1 MAPTEPELAKAK
13 PAPSA
18 KRLQSPER
26 KRKIPPLADPP
37 QTDKKRKKTR
47 SPSADANKKP
57 LPLEHV
63 WTPGD
68 EVRILEAMAAHRLAE
83 QGKLPRSRELFAS
96 LDGCLDSKGFGRKEL
111 RRKVRSLKRRHDDD
125 AIKGVIPAEEHACRL
140 YHLSKNVWGTNPEPK
155 VCKTFD
161 EMRQIYPCLAHEVV
175 HIIPDP
181 AVLERLLMGIDDSK
195 AHALNAK
202 ISGLREELTQAITE
216 SAMMQ
221 KIQVPK
227 GWQCPYNKH
236 PPAKS
241 RAANHSLLYLDRLD
255 KVLGARD
262 VAQKQLAVAQEQWAR
277 MDRELVKLKQDI
289 IASGPPKDIRCE
301 SAESA
306 PQSVVAEKPFS
317 HNVEQRKIPV
327 QEKLACGNNKEV
339 TSKYRPPKNLSG
351 KMILAPKR
359 MHLARKEKIDAESQ
373 ILHHADERKV
383 TGRAHQDLSH
393 HMNVEGGKRV
403 ILISCVRPH
412 RPVAKATVQTCSPST
427 MVGGKALGPE
437 CCQVLVNEVL
447 DGKALLIRPFGTM
460 NTMADTLGHSIA
472 WIRAKTQHD
481 TTAGMVASNQA
492 SPGSLPNNAL
502 VA

>member
-1 MAPTEPELAKAK
+1 MAPTEPEPAKAK

-26 KRKIPPLADPP
+26 KRKIPSLVDPP

-216 SAMMQ
+216 SVRPHLFILQ
-221 KIQVPK
+221 NDNCV
-227 GWQCPYNKH
+227 Y
-236 PPAKS
+236 
-241 RAANHSLLYLDRLD
+241 RLD

-289 IASGPPKDIRCE
+289 IASGAPKDIRCE

-317 HNVEQRKIPV
+317 HNVELRKIPV

-339 TSKYRPPKNLSG
+339 TSKYRPPKNVG

-373 ILHHADERKV
+373 ILHH
-383 TGRAHQDLSH
+383 
-393 HMNVEGGKRV
+393 GGKRV

-481 TTAGMVASNQA
+481 TTPGMVASNQA
-492 SPGSLPNNAL
+492 SPDLAYGSANSQPPEFDAEPSIWR
-502 VA
+502 

>member
-1 MAPTEPELAKAK
+1 MAPTDPEPAKAK

-26 KRKIPPLADPP
+26 KRKIPPLANPP
-37 QTDKKRKKTR
+37 QTEKKRKKTI

-63 WTPGD
+63 WTPSD
-68 EVRILEAMAAHRLAE
+68 EIRILEAMAAHRQAE
-83 QGKLPRSRELFAS
+83 QGKLPRTRELFDS
-96 LDGCLDSKGFGRKEL
+96 LDGRLDSKGFGRKEL
-111 RRKVRSLKRRHDDD
+111 RRKVRSLKRQHDDG
-125 AIKGVIPAEEHACRL
+125 AVKGVVPAEEHLCRL
-140 YHLSKNVWGTNPEPK
+140 YHLSQNVWGTNPEPK

-181 AVLERLLMGIDDSK
+181 AVLERLLMGIDDVK
-195 AHALNAK
+195 AHTLNAK
-202 ISGLREELTQAITE
+202 ISCLREELTQAITE

-227 GWQCPYNKH
+227 GWQCPYNKQ
-236 PPAKS
+236 PPAKL
-241 RAANHSLLYLDRLD
+241 RAQNHSLLCLDRLD
-255 KVLGARD
+255 KALGARD

-277 MDRELVKLKQDI
+277 MDHELGKLKQAI

-306 PQSVVAEKPFS
+306 PQSVVAENPSS
-317 HNVEQRKIPV
+317 HNVNQRKIPV
-327 QEKLACGNNKEV
+327 QKKLACGNNKEV

-351 KMILAPKR
+351 KVILAPKR
-359 MHLARKEKIDAESQ
+359 MHVARKEKMDAESQ
-373 ILHHADERKV
+373 ILHHADDRKV
-383 TGRAHQDLSH
+383 AGRGHQDLSH
-393 HMNVEGGKRV
+393 HMNVEGGERV

-412 RPVAKATVQTCSPST
+412 RPVAKATVQTCLPST
-427 MVGGKALGPE
+427 MVGGKALGPG

-460 NTMADTLGHSIA
+460 NTMADALGHSIA

-492 SPGSLPNNAL
+492 SPGHG
-502 VA
+502 